1 MFEIY
6 VKLQLR
12 VFPFGHCS
20 IRRKRQSKQFM
31 PDLTLFCSLAVR
43 PTLRMRNIVFAL
55 HPGRKAYKFIF
66 SYFIFIQSGCLCNKK
81 CPMHTRTHT
90 RKHILFITIPET
102 TPAEHK
108 VRNSIEKLSAEL
120 CSFFFFCCDLCCVQ

>member
-1 MFEIY
+1 MQNNFGQKGICKLGREKRRRVRRIFMFEIY

-81 CPMHTRTHT
+81 RLMHTHTHT
-90 RKHILFITIPET
+90 QTHIYN
-102 TPAEHK
+102 
-108 VRNSIEKLSAEL
+108 NSGN
-120 CSFFFFCCDLCCVQ
+120 DTGRT